1 MAISCQ
7 ATDRHS
13 QEAGEENYV
22 GKKREIENVSGKPTN
37 ASQLEKQNN
46 EAYENQLESVTETRI
61 FLGRRNRFRSP
72 YVRTDGFTHNIAN
85 YPLPIADCRLLGS
98 ESIN

>member
-1 MAISCQ
+1 MAIGGQ

-13 QEAGEENYV
+13 QEAGEEDYV

-46 EAYENQLESVTETRI
+46 KAYE
-61 FLGRRNRFRSP
+61 
-72 YVRTDGFTHNIAN
+72 D
-85 YPLPIADCRLLGS
+85 
-98 ESIN
+98 